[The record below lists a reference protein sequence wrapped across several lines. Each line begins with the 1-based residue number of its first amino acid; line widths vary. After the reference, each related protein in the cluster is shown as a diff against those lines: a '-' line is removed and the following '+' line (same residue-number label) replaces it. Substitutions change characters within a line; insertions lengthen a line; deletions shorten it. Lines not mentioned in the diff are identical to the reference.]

1 MIPIILRLKKAN
13 HKKIAK
19 AQDAIIEEMYKIF
32 KNAVVHGGTAIWR
45 CYNGSRFSE
54 DVDVYIHKD
63 LGKINEFFGS
73 LEKRGFAIE
82 KKKISQNSIYSA
94 LKFDGTIVR
103 FEAIFKN
110 IAGSLKEYE
119 DSEGNYITIYT
130 LTPEELVKEKINA
143 YQKRLKIRDIYDI
156 FFLLRYVKN
165 KEEIKKELR
174 ELLLKFKEP
183 IDEKELKVL
192 ILEGIVPDLEKML
205 QYIKSYV

>member
-19 AQDAIIEEMYKIF
+19 AQDAIIEELYKIF

-45 CYNGSRFSE
+45 CYNGNRFSE

-174 ELLLKFKEP
+174 ELLLKLKEP
-183 IDEKELKVL
+183 IDEKELRVL